1 MFKGMSVLNK
11 LLLTTSIAGSAI
23 LPTNSVL
30 AQDQNANNIESYEEI
45 IVSAR
50 RRDESLLDVPV
61 AISAF
66 SGDDLERIAVE
77 NIVEIAK
84 FTPNVTLEVTRGSNT
99 TLSAFIRGVGQQDPV
114 AGFEAG
120 VGLYIDDIYLNRPQ
134 AAVVDIYDVE
144 RVEVL
149 RGPQGTL
156 YGRNTIGGAIKYVTK
171 RLPDEFEV
179 KVRGAV
185 GTYEQLD
192 LVVTAGGP
200 ITDTLKIGGSFATLN
215 RDGFGDNL
223 TIDGLDNYNKSVL
236 AGRLSLEFEPNDQ
249 LFIRL
254 AGDYIDDSSDPRQ
267 GHRLIPS
274 SSGEP
279 VLDDVFDTRAG
290 LNTPE
295 QNVEAYGFSATVEYS
310 INENWTLKNILAYRE
325 DESRSPIDF
334 DSLPVADI
342 DVPVDYENDQFSE
355 ELQILYEGE
364 DIAGILGFYYL
375 DANALNAFDVIL
387 GTTGELINLPGLN
400 AFTLS
405 DVDTSTWA
413 IFGDVSIDL
422 NEKFQLSL
430 GGRYTSDERTST
442 ILRQTLIGGLS
453 ERFGGTAVPIATT
466 SDFTG
471 SETFERFTPR
481 GSISWRPNDNHN
493 VYFSY
498 SRGFK
503 GGGFDPRGQSTAAP
517 DFNQDGTVSED
528 EIFDF
533 LSFEPEEVDTFEL
546 GWKAALADG
555 RVNIALTGFL
565 SSYKDI
571 QIPGS
576 VGVDTT
582 GDGVNDTFTGIT
594 SNAGD
599 ADVNGI
605 EFEGQALVAQ
615 NLGQD
620 GDSLAF
626 NWAVGYIDAEFNEF
640 IDAFGNDVADQR
652 VFQNTPEWTVSGNLN
667 YSLPL
672 EISGSDGTLSIIN
685 SVAFRSA
692 ASQFEVPSPLL
703 DQDAF
708 ALWDASIVWTSEDSN
723 FQIGL
728 HGKNLTD
735 KEYIVAGYNFVAPN
749 GAGGFVPTLGTEGT
763 LTGFFGN
770 PLTVTLTAAYK
781 F

>member
-1 MFKGMSVLNK
+1 MVKGIPALTK
-11 LLLTTSIAGSAI
+11 LLLSTSIMSSAF
-23 LPTNSVL
+23 VL
-30 AQDQNANNIESYEEI
+30 ANPAVGQEQSAESDDTYEEI

-50 RRDESLLDVPV
+50 RRDESIIDVPV

-66 SGDDLERIAVE
+66 SGDDLEKIAIE

-84 FTPNVTLEVTRGSNT
+84 FTPNVTLEVTRGTNT

-120 VGLYIDDIYLNRPQ
+120 VGLYVDDIYLNRPQ

-144 RVEVL
+144 RIEVL

-171 RLPDEFEV
+171 RLPDELEV
-179 KVRGAV
+179 KLRGAL
-185 GTYEQLD
+185 GTFQQAD

-215 RDGFGDNL
+215 RDGFGENL
-223 TIDGLDNYNKSVL
+223 TIDGLDNYDKSVL

-254 AGDYIDDSSDPRQ
+254 AGDYIDDSSAPRQ

-274 SSGEP
+274 TSGDP
-279 VLDDVFDTRAG
+279 VLDNVFDTRAG

-295 QNVEAYGFSATVEYS
+295 QNVEAYGFSATVEYN

-325 DESRSPIDF
+325 DKSRSPIDF
-334 DSLPVADI
+334 DSLPVADV

-355 ELQILYEGE
+355 EFQILYEGE
-364 DIAGILGFYYL
+364 TVAGILGFYYL

-387 GTTGELINLPGLN
+387 GTTGDLIGLPGLN

-405 DVDTSTWA
+405 DVDTTTWA
-413 IFGDVSIDL
+413 VFGDVSVDL
-422 NEKFQLSL
+422 SEQFQISV
-430 GGRYTSDERTST
+430 GGRFTSDERNST
-442 ILRQTLIGGLS
+442 ILRQTLIGGFS

-466 SDFTG
+466 SDFNG

-481 GSISWRPNDNHN
+481 GSINWRPNENN
-493 VYFSY
+493 NIYFSY

-517 DFNQDGTVSED
+517 DFNGDGTVSGD
-528 EIFDF
+528 EVFEF
-533 LSFEPEEVDTFEL
+533 LSFDPEEVDTFEL

-555 RVNIALTGFL
+555 RINIALTGFL

-576 VGVDTT
+576 VGIDTT
-582 GDGVNDTFTGIT
+582 GDGINDTFTGIT
-594 SNAGD
+594 SNAAD

-605 EFEGQALVAQ
+605 EFEGQALLATSI
-615 NLGQD
+615 GRTD
-620 GDSLAF
+620 DSLAF
-626 NWAVGYIDAEFNEF
+626 NWALGYLDAEFNEF
-640 IDAFGNDVADQR
+640 IDAFGVDVADQR

-692 ASQFEVPSPLL
+692 ASQFEFPSPLL
-703 DQDAF
+703 DQPAF

-723 FQIGL
+723 LQVGL

-735 KEYIVAGYNFVAPN
+735 KEYIVAGYNFVVPN
-749 GAGGFVPTLGTEGT
+749 GAGGFIPTLGTEGT